1 MGDAEELDLLRARY
15 ELAMAGYEAAC
26 STLNRQLVAGVGATQ
41 EDLQRERQAKVA
53 LDAARRSYLDAWLLP

>member
-15 ELAMAGYEAAC
+15 ERAMAGYEAVC
-26 STLNRQLVAGVGATQ
+26 STLNRQLVAGARASH
-41 EDLQRERQAKVA
+41 EDLQREREAKVA

>member
-1 MGDAEELDLLRARY
+1 
-15 ELAMAGYEAAC
+15 MAGYEAAC